1 MKDLGFNEFGELA
14 GGENDEENLAKPQTE
29 MTSINSTT
37 EASID
42 PDGSLEEEDAEI
54 AL

>member
-1 MKDLGFNEFGELA
+1 
-14 GGENDEENLAKPQTE
+14 
-29 MTSINSTT
+29 MTGINATDNSVNVS
-37 EASID
+37 AD

>member
-1 MKDLGFNEFGELA
+1 MNTADNSVNVSMN
-14 GGENDEENLAKPQTE
+14 NDA
-29 MTSINSTT
+29 
-37 EASID
+37 D